1 MRQIDRNTKTFCARK
16 FHSMLLTASVSL
28 GMEYLMLL
36 SDSIIIGNLFGEAAI
51 AASNLVSPIFSVAVF
66 VSSLISIGSSMLYT
80 YEMGKFQKNRADQI
94 FGQGVILAM
103 SSGAVL
109 FLLAFLG
116 KNVYFTFM
124 NPSETVMTY
133 AREYYQYYQFLM
145 LLYPMY
151 ALLIDMVYSD
161 GDELICNL
169 SYAAQVGV
177 NIPISIFLCRR
188 IGVGGASLG
197 TLIGTVLSL
206 AVLLLHFFRRQNSLK
221 FVWHFSGGDLLKMI
235 KGGLLDSVVYL
246 LWGITACTANKYIL
260 IRFGDDYLPALSVI
274 ISVIELTIL
283 FDGIGQAITPLVNV
297 YRGEQNTVGIRKVM
311 GLAGKAAAAEGIGAS
326 MLLFCF
332 GRYLARMLG
341 ITDPG
346 LLSLCE
352 TAIRLACPFLV
363 CSALLFL
370 LTTYYLLTEKLL
382 LATWVTVMKDCLAPV
397 ALLMLLGHLFGVNGI
412 WLGFGLAP
420 LFSLVLGYF
429 FIALRYGR
437 QSFPLLLPETEAE
450 VKDFDLCLTEQ
461 SIVELR
467 DSLEVFLSE
476 RNVNRTLISRVM
488 LLTEEL
494 EMLVLEKNPGK
505 QVMAECT
512 LILGEDIQL
521 IFRDDG
527 VLFDITDSDGTISS
541 MRSYLVA
548 NIMISQRRKH
558 LVTTG
563 YNRNAF
569 RFNREP
575 QAKRQT
581 GCTNE

>member
-1 MRQIDRNTKTFCARK
+1 MRRIDRNAKNFCARK

-66 VSSLISIGSSMLYT
+66 VSSLISVGSSMLYS
-80 YEMGKFQKNRADQI
+80 YEIGKFQKNRADRI
-94 FGQGVILAM
+94 FGQGVILAVC
-103 SSGAVL
+103 SGTVL

-151 ALLIDMVYSD
+151 ALLIDMVYSE

-221 FVWHFSGGDLLKMI
+221 FVWHFSGGDLLNVI

-246 LWGITACTANKYIL
+246 LWGITACAANKYIL
-260 IRFGDDYLPALSVI
+260 IRFGDVYLPALSVI

-297 YRGEQNTVGIRKVM
+297 YRGEENSVGIRKVM
-311 GLAGKAAAAEGIGAS
+311 ALAGRAAVVEGIGS
-326 MLLFCF
+326 SVLLFCF
-332 GRYLARMLG
+332 GKYLARMLG

-346 LLSLCE
+346 VLSLCE

-382 LATWVTVMKDCLAPV
+382 LATWITLMKDCLAPV
-397 ALLMLLGHLFGVNGI
+397 ALLMLLGQLFGVNGI

-420 LFSLVLGYF
+420 LLSLGITCC
-429 FIALRYGR
+429 FITLKYGR
-437 QSFPLLLPETEAE
+437 NHFPLLLPEAAAE
-450 VKDFDLCLTEQ
+450 VRDFDLCLTEQ
-461 SIVELR
+461 SIIALR
-467 DSLEVFLSE
+467 DSLEAFLTE
-476 RNVNRTLISRVM
+476 RNVNRILISRLM

-494 EMLVLEKNPGK
+494 GMQVLEKNPGK

-512 LILGEDIQL
+512 LILGKDLQL

-527 VLFDITDSDGTISS
+527 VLFDITDSDSTISS
-541 MRSYLVA
+541 MRSYLLA
-548 NIMISQRRKH
+548 NIMVSQKRKH

-569 RFNREP
+569 RFDRVPKSE
-575 QAKRQT
+575 KEKET
-581 GCTNE
+581 